1 MCIVLI
7 AKNTIEDFPLIIL
20 ANRDE
25 YFERETKS
33 LGLWKKNTEIL
44 AGMDLRG
51 GGTWLGVTNSGKV
64 AALTNL
70 PSIEKT
76 PEKTKSRGLLIKNFF
91 TKNITPYDY
100 TNFLK
105 ESKNEFLGFNLVIGD
120 KDNLIHYSNANRK
133 TSIIDDGIHIK
144 TNTTFSNNRPKGVT
158 LRKRVK
164 NVLFEK
170 PSNLIDSFFS
180 VLGPSFNVNPSN
192 NSYTD
197 SIFITGKSYLIANS

>member
-7 AKNTIEDFPLIIL
+7 AKNTMKDFPLIIL

-25 YFERETKS
+25 YFERETQS
-33 LGLWKKNTEIL
+33 LGLWRKNTEIL

-91 TKNITPYDY
+91 YQKHY
-100 TNFLK
+100 TL
-105 ESKNEFLGFNLVIGD
+105 
-120 KDNLIHYSNANRK
+120 
-133 TSIIDDGIHIK
+133 
-144 TNTTFSNNRPKGVT
+144 
-158 LRKRVK
+158 
-164 NVLFEK
+164 
-170 PSNLIDSFFS
+170 
-180 VLGPSFNVNPSN
+180 
-192 NSYTD
+192 
-197 SIFITGKSYLIANS
+197 

>member
-25 YFERETKS
+25 YFERETQS
-33 LGLWKKNTEIL
+33 LGLWRNNTEIL

-120 KDNLIHYSNANRK
+120 KENLIHYSNATCK
-133 TSIIDDGIHIK
+133 TSIIDDGIHIM
-144 TNTTFSNNRPKGVT
+144 TNTTFNNNCNCQGT
-158 LRKRVK
+158 
-164 NVLFEK
+164 
-170 PSNLIDSFFS
+170 
-180 VLGPSFNVNPSN
+180 
-192 NSYTD
+192 
-197 SIFITGKSYLIANS
+197 